1 MKGESECDCVK
12 KIGILTF
19 HKSINYGSVLQA
31 FALSDLLSKRGYA
44 VEIID
49 YEPASYSIQYRIF
62 EKNTSVHNVA
72 ANIRRLSVFDILW
85 EQKKGFEKFR
95 EEYLPLSA
103 CKFTQASSPQE
114 FSKYYDAVICGSDQI
129 WNVTAKDCDPI
140 FFLPGKQSYKK
151 IAYAASVNTATYNE
165 DVCDDQL
172 RKNILDF
179 DYISI
184 REHSGAKKISHFLNT
199 DKQVKVQP
207 DPSLLQTKEV
217 FAAIASKR
225 IVEKPYIFMYCANY
239 QESTIRTAQK
249 VSKLLKKPVYTVP
262 VCRSATQIAKLKE
275 SGIRIIRDKN
285 RPEDFLSF
293 VMNSDLVLSDSFHGT
308 AFSIIFEKKFFSVN
322 DYINGE
328 YVDDERIRNIL
339 GELGIPERYI
349 KEEDIQNLDFQKEI
363 DYTVV
368 TGKRLELAENAIKDI
383 TKAIED

>member
-1 MKGESECDCVK
+1 M
-12 KIGILTF
+12 
-19 HKSINYGSVLQA
+19 
-31 FALSDLLSKRGYA
+31 
-44 VEIID
+44 
-49 YEPASYSIQYRIF
+49 
-62 EKNTSVHNVA
+62 
-72 ANIRRLSVFDILW
+72 
-85 EQKKGFEKFR
+85 
-95 EEYLPLSA
+95 
-103 CKFTQASSPQE
+103 
-114 FSKYYDAVICGSDQI
+114 
-129 WNVTAKDCDPI
+129 
-140 FFLPGKQSYKK
+140 
-151 IAYAASVNTATYNE
+151 
-165 DVCDDQL
+165 
-172 RKNILDF
+172 
-179 DYISI
+179 
-184 REHSGAKKISHFLNT
+184 
-199 DKQVKVQP
+199 QP

-293 VMNSDLVLSDSFHGT
+293 IMNSDLVLSDSFHGT

-339 GELGIPERYI
+339 GEIGIPERYI

-363 DYTVV
+363 DYTDV
-368 TGKRLELAENAIKDI
+368 TGKRLELAENAIKDM

>member
-1 MKGESECDCVK
+1 MKS
-12 KIGILTF
+12 F
-19 HKSINYGSVLQA
+19 
-31 FALSDLLSKRGYA
+31 
-44 VEIID
+44 
-49 YEPASYSIQYRIF
+49 
-62 EKNTSVHNVA
+62 
-72 ANIRRLSVFDILW
+72 
-85 EQKKGFEKFR
+85 
-95 EEYLPLSA
+95 
-103 CKFTQASSPQE
+103 
-114 FSKYYDAVICGSDQI
+114 
-129 WNVTAKDCDPI
+129 
-140 FFLPGKQSYKK
+140 
-151 IAYAASVNTATYNE
+151 
-165 DVCDDQL
+165 
-172 RKNILDF
+172 
-179 DYISI
+179 
-184 REHSGAKKISHFLNT
+184 
-199 DKQVKVQP
+199 
-207 DPSLLQTKEV
+207 LLQTKEV

-249 VSKLLKKPVYTVP
+249 VSKLLEKPVYTVL

>member
-1 MKGESECDCVK
+1 M
-12 KIGILTF
+12 
-19 HKSINYGSVLQA
+19 
-31 FALSDLLSKRGYA
+31 
-44 VEIID
+44 
-49 YEPASYSIQYRIF
+49 
-62 EKNTSVHNVA
+62 
-72 ANIRRLSVFDILW
+72 
-85 EQKKGFEKFR
+85 
-95 EEYLPLSA
+95 SA

-293 VMNSDLVLSDSFHGT
+293 IMNSDLVLSDSFHGT

-339 GELGIPERYI
+339 GEIGIPERYI

-363 DYTVV
+363 DYTDV
-368 TGKRLELAENAIKDI
+368 TGKRLELAENAIKDM